1 MVIARHL
8 LLRGARPVV
17 CLVGD
22 PRKITPDARTNFDA
36 WVAFGG
42 EVRELAVGGSL
53 WALTDAMK
61 AAAVVVDALF
71 GTGLD
76 RTIDGW
82 LASVVGAVND
92 AAAPCVA
99 VDLPSGLDADTGATL
114 GVAVQART
122 TVTFAHTEARLLT
135 PNGARLAGK
144 VHVVDIGVPASV
156 AAQVGSSA
164 KLLETSDLA
173 QWIERRAPG
182 AHKTSAG
189 HVLIVAGSPGK
200 VGAPQLV
207 ARGAMR
213 AGAGL
218 ATIAN
223 MAERC
228 ERDRFRTFSR

>member
-1 MVIARHL
+1 MSGCRASVGPLAAERPERRYDSGIMTPVLSRAEMRAFDAHAVAKGLPSIVLMENAGRGTADVLVREALSGTPTDARVVVVCGAGNNGGDGMVSARHL
-8 LLRGARPVV
+8 LLRGARRVV

-53 WALTDAMK
+53 WALSDAMK

-122 TVTFAHTEARLLT
+122 TVTFAHPKLGLLT
-135 PNGARLAGK
+135 PNGAR
-144 VHVVDIGVPASV
+144 
-156 AAQVGSSA
+156 
-164 KLLETSDLA
+164 
-173 QWIERRAPG
+173 
-182 AHKTSAG
+182 
-189 HVLIVAGSPGK
+189 
-200 VGAPQLV
+200 
-207 ARGAMR
+207 
-213 AGAGL
+213 
-218 ATIAN
+218 
-223 MAERC
+223 
-228 ERDRFRTFSR
+228 